1 MITFSAAGVPPRGF
15 SAGVRVRAARVATL
29 LAVVVAAAFVLASC
43 SKPSPAALKP
53 LEGSW
58 QGRVTIEGRNLD
70 IVVHFKADGSGTID
84 IPSEQAYGLSLEKIS
99 FKPPNVAFDLQAGSD
114 VATFRGRLSG
124 DTIDGKFQQA
134 GHKGTF
140 SIVKPNAGTATSVSA
155 AGDIPVVLRTP
166 TGDLHG
172 SLAMPKGKGPFPVV
186 LIISGS
192 GNMDRNG
199 NMPTAH
205 VVNNDLLMLAETL
218 KEKGIASVRYDKRGV
233 GASAAALSP
242 NHPLL
247 FSDLINDAA
256 AWVDN
261 LKKDKRFTKVG
272 VIGYGQGSLVGM
284 VAAKNSDAAL
294 FVSIAGWAEPAQVRL
309 TAQMQAQPPSIRTNA
324 IAIIK
329 KLEAGETVSNVS
341 PSLRSV
347 LGPQR
352 QPFLISEFQYDPRK
366 EIARLTMPVM
376 IIQGANDL
384 DVSAKQGQELHRA
397 LPGSYL
403 DLINGMNHVLKDSP
417 TNPQANFATYSNP
430 DLPLSSELVQVLTQF
445 LRSVMVP
452 ISATSGG
459 GAGGGT
465 SGSSGT

>member
-1 MITFSAAGVPPRGF
+1 MPRVGLAGREYGSGSSRDWAAKGPALLGVRAVLAESYERIHRSNLIGMGVLPLQIDGGVTLGDVWDDDDATAHLGITIPGFPNLFPLSGPNTTLAHNSIILMIECQVRHVLACLEQLRERGRTAIEPTVAAAEARPRGF

-29 LAVVVAAAFVLASC
+29 RAVVVAAAFVLASC

-84 IPSEQAYGLSLEKIS
+84 IPSEQASGLSLEKIS

-199 NMPTAH
+199 NMPSAH
-205 VVNNDLLMLAETL
+205 LANNALLVLPKPL
-218 KEKGIASVRYDKRGV
+218 KEQGIACARYANRGV
-233 GASAAALSP
+233 GASGAA
-242 NHPLL
+242 
-247 FSDLINDAA
+247 
-256 AWVDN
+256 
-261 LKKDKRFTKVG
+261 
-272 VIGYGQGSLVGM
+272 
-284 VAAKNSDAAL
+284 
-294 FVSIAGWAEPAQVRL
+294 PA
-309 TAQMQAQPPSIRTNA
+309 
-324 IAIIK
+324 
-329 KLEAGETVSNVS
+329 
-341 PSLRSV
+341 
-347 LGPQR
+347 
-352 QPFLISEFQYDPRK
+352 
-366 EIARLTMPVM
+366 
-376 IIQGANDL
+376 
-384 DVSAKQGQELHRA
+384 
-397 LPGSYL
+397 
-403 DLINGMNHVLKDSP
+403 
-417 TNPQANFATYSNP
+417 
-430 DLPLSSELVQVLTQF
+430 SSH
-445 LRSVMVP
+445 
-452 ISATSGG
+452 
-459 GAGGGT
+459 
-465 SGSSGT
+465 SGTCPRDSSSVPWCS